1 MVWYV
6 IVLQL
11 FGVFLLFFLP
21 KCKLKLPLPF
31 FSDIVTKIYF
41 TRSQYNTGCKN
52 LMFSHIYFEVIHI
65 L

>member
-6 IVLQL
+6 IVVQL

-21 KCKLKLPLPF
+21 KCKLKLPLLF
-31 FSDIVTKIYF
+31 FSEILTKIYF

-52 LMFSHIYFEVIHI
+52 LMFSHT
-65 L
+65 